1 MSLSAYDTPVEIA
14 EAVYWVGVGELKLKT
29 QLNCNPYL
37 VVDNGEAVL
46 IDPGSP
52 LDFEYV
58 LENVRKIVPIEQL
71 RYIVLQHQD
80 PDFCAST
87 PLFEQHGFC
96 GQIATHWRA
105 ANLIQFYGV
114 KSPFFLVDE
123 QGWQLKFGKER
134 VLSFIPTPYLHFSG
148 AMATYDPK
156 TKVLFSSDLFGAF
169 SGQPG
174 LYADEWPQNSYME
187 SMLSFH
193 ENYMPS
199 NKNLRPVME
208 KLSKLEINLIAPQ
221 HGSIIRQD
229 IPGHIEALQELECG
243 SFLAPIHHE
252 LSALDGYTKIANQ
265 VLKRDYAR
273 YSIMQVAKILTDV
286 GIKIDP
292 DTGLI
297 ADFHCS
303 GRELWDQLF
312 QSIYERKGGEALLF
326 IAPFVNKLCEEYSI
340 EPPQIF
346 RSTVLKLEQQNQ
358 QFSQENQQLLEKTTR
373 LTEQLAQASE
383 TLLHCPITKLRN
395 EKVLHQYLEFQRQLY
410 AETSSAGCVL
420 LISVDNMARLNLQ
433 YGAATG
439 NETLQT
445 LAYLINDVIEPHHA
459 LFKVDGPVFACCLP
473 EEDKQ
478 IALQLA
484 EKIRVH
490 VEQTDRMIEKITVS
504 IAAIEL
510 QDFLNQPLTDGADF
524 SSALLTAGKTQL
536 KAAARLGGN
545 KICLVTETD
554 QKRSRGKILLV
565 DTDEMHL
572 EVLSTILTDA
582 GYKLFTAT
590 DGEAAFELVERE
602 SPDLIVSEVML
613 PKTDGFLFR
622 QRLRENS
629 RQQQIPFFILSFQK
643 NEENVQRAFALEIE
657 HYLQKPYMLSELTGL
672 IQLKFRQLSVTTA

>member
-1 MSLSAYDTPVEIA
+1 MSLLSNDIPVEIA
-14 EAVYWVGVGELKLKT
+14 KGVFWVGAGELNLKT

-37 VVDNGEAVL
+37 VVDNGGAVL

-52 LDFEYV
+52 LDFEFV
-58 LENVRKIVPIEQL
+58 LENVRKIVPIEQI

-96 GQIATHWRA
+96 GQIATHWRS

-114 KSPFFLVDE
+114 KSPFYLVDE
-123 QGWQLKFGKER
+123 HDWQLKFGTDR
-134 VLSFIPTPYLHFSG
+134 TLSFIPTPYLHFSG
-148 AMATYDPK
+148 AIATYDPQ

-174 LYADEWPQNSYME
+174 LYADEWPQNSYLE

-208 KLSKLEINLIAPQ
+208 KLSKLEIALIAPQ

-229 IPGHIEALQELECG
+229 IPGHIAALQELECG

-265 VLKRDYAR
+265 VLKRYYAR
-273 YSIMQVAKILTDV
+273 YSTRQVAEILTEA

-297 ADFHCS
+297 DDFHCS
-303 GRELWDQLF
+303 GRELWDQIF

-340 EPPQIF
+340 EPPHIF
-346 RSTVLKLEQQNQ
+346 QSTVLKLEQQNQ
-358 QFSQENQQLLEKTTR
+358 QFSQENQQLLEKTTK
-373 LTEQLAQASE
+373 LTEQLAQAGE

-395 EKVLHQYLEFQRQLY
+395 EKVLQQYLEFQRQLY
-410 AETSSAGCVL
+410 EETASGGVVL
-420 LISVDNMARLNLQ
+420 LIGVDNMARLNLQ
-433 YGAATG
+433 YGAAVG
-439 NETLQT
+439 NEILQT
-445 LAYLINDVIEPHHA
+445 LAYLIDEVLEPNHA

-473 EEDKQ
+473 EEEKQ
-478 IALQLA
+478 VAVQLA
-484 EKIRVH
+484 EKIRIH
-490 VEQTDRMIEKITVS
+490 IEHSDRMIEKITVS
-504 IAAIEL
+504 IAIIEL
-510 QDFLNQPLTDGADF
+510 QDFVGQPLADGVDF
-524 SSALLTAGKTQL
+524 SSTLLTAGKAQL
-536 KAAARLGGN
+536 KGAGRIGGN
-545 KICLVTETD
+545 KICLVKETETR
-554 QKRSRGKILLV
+554 RSRGKILLV

-582 GYKLFTAT
+582 GYKIFTAT

-629 RQQQIPFFILSFQK
+629 LQQQIPFFLVSFQK

-672 IQLKFRQLSVTTA
+672 IQLKARQLSVTTS